1 MARILLSC
9 CALLYVIGYAY
20 AVSMTAERA
29 TFRAVGKTY
38 HYDRAFAAKDYEMY
52 IHTSALEFQ
61 PLPPN
66 VLHQAGYSSPRHVID
81 KPCSSTSTELLSYKP
96 PSVMHLWN
104 LINLPPIQLPLSTFP
119 FSIAASF
126 KHNYHLQTIVLLQP
140 IMSTLQLP

>member
-9 CALLYVIGYAY
+9 CALLFIIGYAY
-20 AVSMTAERA
+20 AVSMVTRGWGMHYHRVSKCSLTLLTQTAERA

-61 PLPPN
+61 PPPPN

-81 KPCSSTSTELLSYKP
+81 KPWSSTSTELLVSGP
-96 PSVMHLWN
+96 ALAFIVV
-104 LINLPPIQLPLSTFP
+104 LILGAFM
-119 FSIAASF
+119 F
-126 KHNYHLQTIVLLQP
+126 
-140 IMSTLQLP
+140 